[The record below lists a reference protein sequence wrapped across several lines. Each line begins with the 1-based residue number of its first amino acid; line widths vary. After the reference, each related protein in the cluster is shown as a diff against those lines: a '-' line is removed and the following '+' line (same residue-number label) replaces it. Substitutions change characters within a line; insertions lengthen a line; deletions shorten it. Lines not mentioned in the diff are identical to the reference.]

1 MSKHGSARAILGG
14 RGHHRASRM
23 RRACSHRARRTQR
36 DRAEHYDGRDRRG
49 FQRGPGHQRAP
60 ERGLGHQ
67 RAPSAA
73 PVTSGRQS
81 AAPVTSGR
89 GQRET
94 SQSFVTANSIPFPVA
109 VGNTWV
115 YQTTASGETGQ
126 TTNRIVSAG
135 PGPAG
140 YEVTMTS
147 TTAVAG
153 TATAVQLVYVFYPDG
168 TIGYAVPPING
179 VSVAGGGIRW
189 PDAAGLASGR
199 AYHSVL
205 RILVAQTGQY
215 ENADVTVQG
224 AGTTSVSV
232 PAGTYQASVVNTTIA
247 AKVGGYTTTVEVTI
261 WIAQGI
267 GPVKTEVLIQVGG
280 QDRTHH
286 HECAAVLHQGGR
298 RRDRQL
304 NPGSGRGA
312 AGREPRPFGI

>member
-1 MSKHGSARAILGG
+1 MSKHGSARAILAGAALIALAG
-14 RGHHRASRM
+14 CGVPAATAPDVPSETARNTTTGVTAEAS
-23 RRACSHRARRTQR
+23 
-36 DRAEHYDGRDRRG
+36 
-49 FQRGPGHQRAP
+49 
-60 ERGLGHQ
+60 
-67 RAPSAA
+67 SAA

-89 GQRET
+89 QSAAPVTSGRQSAAPVTSGGQRET

-153 TATAVQLVYVFYPDG
+153 TATAVQLVYLFYPDG

-189 PDAAGLASGR
+189 PDAAGLASGQ

-232 PAGTYQASVVNTTIA
+232 PAGTYQASVVDTTIT
-247 AKVGGYTTTVEVTI
+247 AKVGGYTITVEVTT
-261 WIAQGI
+261 WIAQGV
-267 GPVKTEVLIQVGG
+267 GPVETVELIRSAGNTELTTTNALQSFTKG
-280 QDRTHH
+280 
-286 HECAAVLHQGGR
+286 AVAGI
-298 RRDRQL
+298 
-304 NPGSGRGA
+304 GS
-312 AGREPRPFGI
+312 

>member
-1 MSKHGSARAILGG
+1 MSKHGSARAILAGAALIALAG
-14 RGHHRASRM
+14 CGVPAATAPDVPSETARNTTTGVTAEAS
-23 RRACSHRARRTQR
+23 
-36 DRAEHYDGRDRRG
+36 
-49 FQRGPGHQRAP
+49 
-60 ERGLGHQ
+60 
-67 RAPSAA
+67 SAA

-81 AAPVTSGR
+81 AAPVISGRQSAAPVTSGR
-89 GQRET
+89 QSAVPVTSGRQSATSVTSGGQRET

-199 AYHSVL
+199 AYRSVL

-232 PAGTYQASVVNTTIA
+232 PAGTYQASVVDTTIT
-247 AKVGGYTTTVEVTI
+247 AKVGGYTTTVEVTT

-267 GPVKTEVLIQVGG
+267 GPVETVELIRSAGNTELTTTNALLSFTKG
-280 QDRTHH
+280 
-286 HECAAVLHQGGR
+286 AVAGI
-298 RRDRQL
+298 
-304 NPGSGRGA
+304 GS
-312 AGREPRPFGI
+312 

>member
-1 MSKHGSARAILGG
+1 MIKHGSARAILAGAALIALAG
-14 RGHHRASRM
+14 CGVPAATAPDVPSETARNATTGVTAEAS
-23 RRACSHRARRTQR
+23 
-36 DRAEHYDGRDRRG
+36 
-49 FQRGPGHQRAP
+49 
-60 ERGLGHQ
+60 
-67 RAPSAA
+67 SAA

-81 AAPVTSGR
+81 AAPVTSGGQSSAPVTSGGQSSAPITSGGQSSAPITSG

-189 PDAAGLASGR
+189 PDAGGLASGR

-232 PAGTYQASVVNTTIA
+232 PAGTYQASVVGTTIT
-247 AKVGGYTTTVEVTI
+247 AKVGGYTTTVEVTT
-261 WIAQGI
+261 WIAQGV
-267 GPVKTEVLIQVGG
+267 GPVETVELIRSAGNTELTITNALLSFTKG
-280 QDRTHH
+280 
-286 HECAAVLHQGGR
+286 AVAGI
-298 RRDRQL
+298 
-304 NPGSGRGA
+304 GS
-312 AGREPRPFGI
+312 

>member
-1 MSKHGSARAILGG
+1 MSKHGSARAILAGAALIALAG
-14 RGHHRASRM
+14 CGVPAATAPDVPNETARNTTTGVTAEAS
-23 RRACSHRARRTQR
+23 
-36 DRAEHYDGRDRRG
+36 
-49 FQRGPGHQRAP
+49 
-60 ERGLGHQ
+60 
-67 RAPSAA
+67 SAA

-89 GQRET
+89 QSAVPVTSGRQSATSVTSGDQRET

-153 TATAVQLVYVFYPDG
+153 TATAVQLVYLFYPDG

-189 PDAAGLASGR
+189 PDAAGLASGQ

-232 PAGTYQASVVNTTIA
+232 PAGTYQASVVDTTII
-247 AKVGGYTTTVEVTI
+247 AKVGGYTTTVEVTT
-261 WIAQGI
+261 WIAQGV
-267 GPVKTEVLIQVGG
+267 GPVETVELIRSAGNTELTTTNALLSFTKG
-280 QDRTHH
+280 
-286 HECAAVLHQGGR
+286 AVAGI
-298 RRDRQL
+298 
-304 NPGSGRGA
+304 GS
-312 AGREPRPFGI
+312 